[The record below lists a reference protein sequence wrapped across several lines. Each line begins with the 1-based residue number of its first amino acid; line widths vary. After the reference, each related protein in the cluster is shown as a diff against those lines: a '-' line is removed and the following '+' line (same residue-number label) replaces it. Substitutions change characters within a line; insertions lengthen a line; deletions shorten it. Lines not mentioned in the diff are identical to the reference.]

1 MCFRILLA
9 KRRGIKYLPPN
20 FIFFPTLNSSSIVID
35 VGCGFDA
42 DLSCSLI
49 KRYKVNAIVVDPTR
63 KHKSNLLDLA
73 KKYGKKFK
81 YLQLALSKNIGK
93 TTFYESLNNES
104 GACLPDHVNILNDN
118 IRSYSV
124 DSVNLDWLANKIGKS
139 IDLLKIDI
147 EGAEYELLRNVK
159 KASLIPFKQI
169 FIEFHHHA
177 IESYTYEDTLNVV
190 TKFQNFGYHYF
201 SIDNHNFLFFR
212 P

>member
-63 KHKSNLLDLA
+63 KHKSHLLDLA

-81 YLQLALSKNIGK
+81 FLQLALSKNIGK
-93 TTFYESLNNES
+93 TTFYESE
-104 GACLPDHVNILNDN
+104 
-118 IRSYSV
+118 
-124 DSVNLDWLANKIGKS
+124 
-139 IDLLKIDI
+139 
-147 EGAEYELLRNVK
+147 
-159 KASLIPFKQI
+159 
-169 FIEFHHHA
+169 
-177 IESYTYEDTLNVV
+177 
-190 TKFQNFGYHYF
+190 KFYRRT
-201 SIDNHNFLFFR
+201 I
-212 P
+212 